1 MLTVPE
7 GYIKDTTPKTIS
19 VELSGTTDIKWE
31 ITGQQG
37 QLTITTLSAADNTLM
52 GIRKGARLQGAVYQ
66 ITDMSGTVVATI
78 YGDSYGEAHSG
89 ALAIGSYYVQQI
101 QAPAGYMV
109 NDQRVTVR
117 ISNKND
123 NVKITV
129 YNKSGNFATSVE
141 AHGPRTVAANKQ
153 AKFYW
158 TNVYNKSTVPVA
170 NFFLHVKVPTDGA
183 RAGTFYTGTWTGTA
197 TTYRIEYKTNYS
209 DYRVLAQGLNSKSQ
223 YSYDLSSIALGL
235 TSGEYVTDVRMVF
248 AQASAGMHESMAP
261 SMYVTVLPNVVN
273 GFQLINRAEVGCQGA
288 ASASVSGT
296 GTNSANTGINSINDG
311 WTSSSSQS
319 TTTVNGPAYPNY
331 GYPGYYPQN
340 PLPNQLPKTGY

>member
-1 MLTVPE
+1 
-7 GYIKDTTPKTIS
+7 
-19 VELSGTTDIKWE
+19 
-31 ITGQQG
+31 
-37 QLTITTLSAADNTLM
+37 
-52 GIRKGARLQGAVYQ
+52 
-66 ITDMSGTVVATI
+66 
-78 YGDSYGEAHSG
+78 
-89 ALAIGSYYVQQI
+89 
-101 QAPAGYMV
+101 MV

-209 DYRVLAQGLNSKSQ
+209 DYRVLAQGLS
-223 YSYDLSSIALGL
+223 
-235 TSGEYVTDVRMVF
+235 
-248 AQASAGMHESMAP
+248 
-261 SMYVTVLPNVVN
+261 TVM
-273 GFQLINRAEVGCQGA
+273 
-288 ASASVSGT
+288 T
-296 GTNSANTGINSINDG
+296 
-311 WTSSSSQS
+311 
-319 TTTVNGPAYPNY
+319 
-331 GYPGYYPQN
+331 
-340 PLPNQLPKTGY
+340 